1 MSEELLQRDL
11 IKHPDKIGN
20 WLFYNIGATTIK
32 NLKQNNIIE
41 NIDYGDIENRKPDGI
56 IVFNKKVI
64 AIIENKKPSEFNTE
78 SKKAK
83 AITQAL
89 EVGKALNSKLAI
101 ITDTNETLWINC
113 FNGEKILDEDGKV
126 LTTNFDYKDNVIG
139 VLIQQILDSVDERN
153 SQIKTVEKRDPT
165 PLAKQIWQDIW
176 TVSGATPEN
185 CLYTFVEIFI
195 FKYLSDLNVLRGIYN
210 FNNIIEMYKT
220 NTENEVLE
228 TYAKTVRPKIKE
240 LFPRSEKDNTT
251 IINGTIFVSKDD
263 KAIEGYSGVFR
274 KILFRFKDYGKLQN
288 IDYDFKSKL
297 FESFLKESISK
308 KNWGQFF
315 TPLKVVKPMVKMAD
329 IRENMKICDPACG
342 VGKFL
347 LESILPSIKDLFLI
361 DNGHLKQK
369 IELRGFD
376 KGFDKEEQRTI
387 ILAKANMLIYFS
399 DLIKENVNITK
410 EFSKVFNDTF
420 ILKTNSILGTL
431 RDPIENEYDL
441 ILTNPPYVTSGSSNL
456 KEEIK
461 KDETLENYYKVNAL
475 GVEGLFMEWIVKALK
490 PQGKAFIVIPDG
502 ILNRQN
508 DSNLRKFIMDNCYID
523 ALISLPLNTFFTT
536 NKKTYILALTK
547 KQNINQIQEEPIFS
561 YIVSDIGETLDI
573 NRFETGE
580 NQLEYA
586 VQLFNQFKGAKNYF
600 KTDDKRCKIIPIDFF
615 ERQYQKDW
623 IVDNL
628 WSNEEKIQLGMI
640 EKTKVMTVSEFS
652 NFIGEVSSEIAEY
665 QSLFLEVDEKKKI
678 DVEWEKYK
686 IKDIF
691 EISKGKSKYTKKYGQ
706 EHKGIFPIY
715 SASNIA
721 PLTYCDSYDFDG
733 KYLTWASNGFAGYMK
748 VLDGKFS
755 INGDRG
761 ILLPR
766 QNNILLEYIKIILEP
781 KLRELAKGRKG
792 EKGKDEFT
800 KVYPSMIENIEILL
814 PINKETM
821 EISVEYQ
828 KDEVYKYQILSE
840 FKNKI
845 NQNKS
850 KITNNNLDIKGF
862 EKTKKYK
869 ISDLFTIEKGLS
881 KYTNK
886 YFVKN
891 KGNFPVYSSQ
901 TFNEGI
907 IANINT
913 YDYDCNCI
921 TWTTDGVYAG
931 TVFLRNGK
939 FSMTTHCGA
948 LMLKKEF
955 DGIIDLEYIY
965 AVLFNKLKQFAN
977 GEQNKRV
984 TVNIIKNIY
993 VDIPLDKNNKT
1004 DIDKQKEYS
1013 KTFNKF
1019 KLAKKEVISR
1029 LDKLLEINII

>member
-78 SKKAK
+78 NKKNK
-83 AITQAL
+83 AISQAL
-89 EVGKALNSKLAI
+89 EVGKVLKSKLAI

-126 LTTNFDYKDNVIG
+126 LTTNFDYKNNVIG

-153 SQIKTVEKRDPT
+153 SQIKTVEKKDPT

-315 TPLKVVKPMVKMAD
+315 TPLKVVKPMVKMAN

-347 LESILPSIKDLFLI
+347 LEAILPSIKEFFLI

-399 DLIKENVNITK
+399 DLIKENVDITK
-410 EFSKVFNDTF
+410 EFSKAFNDTF

-431 RDPIENEYDL
+431 RDPVENEYDL

-475 GVEGLFMEWIVKALK
+475 GVEGLFMEWIIKALK

-508 DSNLRKFIMDNCYID
+508 DSNLRKFIIDSCYID

-547 KQNINQIQEEPIFS
+547 KQNTNQKQNEPIFS

-600 KTDDKRCKIIPIDFF
+600 KTDDKRCKIIPIEFF
-615 ERQYQKDW
+615 EKQYQKDW
-623 IVDNL
+623 IIDNL

-640 EKTKVMTVSEFS
+640 EKPKVMTISEFS
-652 NFIGEVSSEIAEY
+652 NFIGEISSEISEY
-665 QSLFLEVDEKKKI
+665 QSLFLEVEEKKKY
-678 DVEWEKYK
+678 DVKWEKCK
-686 IKDIF
+686 VKDIF

-706 EHKGIFPIY
+706 EHKGIYPVY

-721 PLTYCDSYDFDG
+721 PLTYCDTYDFDG

-748 VLDGKFS
+748 VLDEKFS

-761 ILLPR
+761 ILIPKK
-766 QNNILLEYIKIILEP
+766 NNILIEYIKIILEP

-814 PINKETM
+814 PMNAETG
-821 EISVEYQ
+821 EISIEYQ
-828 KDEVYKYQILSE
+828 KDEIHKYQILSE

-850 KITNNNLDIKGF
+850 KIINNNLDIKDF
-862 EKTKKYK
+862 SRIKKYK

-891 KGNFPVYSSQ
+891 KGKFPVYSSQ

-948 LMLKKEF
+948 LILKKEF
-955 DGIIDLEYIY
+955 NGTIDLDYIY

-993 VDIPLDKNNKT
+993 VDIPLDKNGKI

-1019 KLAKKEVISR
+1019 KLAKKEVLSR
-1029 LDKLLEINII
+1029 LDEMLEISVI

>member
-1 MSEELLQRDL
+1 M
-11 IKHPDKIGN
+11 
-20 WLFYNIGATTIK
+20 
-32 NLKQNNIIE
+32 
-41 NIDYGDIENRKPDGI
+41 
-56 IVFNKKVI
+56 KK
-64 AIIENKKPSEFNTE
+64 
-78 SKKAK
+78 
-83 AITQAL
+83 
-89 EVGKALNSKLAI
+89 
-101 ITDTNETLWINC
+101 
-113 FNGEKILDEDGKV
+113 
-126 LTTNFDYKDNVIG
+126 
-139 VLIQQILDSVDERN
+139 
-153 SQIKTVEKRDPT
+153 
-165 PLAKQIWQDIW
+165 
-176 TVSGATPEN
+176 
-185 CLYTFVEIFI
+185 
-195 FKYLSDLNVLRGIYN
+195 
-210 FNNIIEMYKT
+210 
-220 NTENEVLE
+220 
-228 TYAKTVRPKIKE
+228 
-240 LFPRSEKDNTT
+240 
-251 IINGTIFVSKDD
+251 
-263 KAIEGYSGVFR
+263 
-274 KILFRFKDYGKLQN
+274 
-288 IDYDFKSKL
+288 
-297 FESFLKESISK
+297 K
-308 KNWGQFF
+308 KN
-315 TPLKVVKPMVKMAD
+315 
-329 IRENMKICDPACG
+329 
-342 VGKFL
+342 
-347 LESILPSIKDLFLI
+347 
-361 DNGHLKQK
+361 
-369 IELRGFD
+369 
-376 KGFDKEEQRTI
+376 
-387 ILAKANMLIYFS
+387 
-399 DLIKENVNITK
+399 
-410 EFSKVFNDTF
+410 
-420 ILKTNSILGTL
+420 
-431 RDPIENEYDL
+431 
-441 ILTNPPYVTSGSSNL
+441 
-456 KEEIK
+456 
-461 KDETLENYYKVNAL
+461 
-475 GVEGLFMEWIVKALK
+475 
-490 PQGKAFIVIPDG
+490 
-502 ILNRQN
+502 
-508 DSNLRKFIMDNCYID
+508 
-523 ALISLPLNTFFTT
+523 
-536 NKKTYILALTK
+536 
-547 KQNINQIQEEPIFS
+547 
-561 YIVSDIGETLDI
+561 
-573 NRFETGE
+573 
-580 NQLEYA
+580 
-586 VQLFNQFKGAKNYF
+586 
-600 KTDDKRCKIIPIDFF
+600 
-615 ERQYQKDW
+615 
-623 IVDNL
+623 
-628 WSNEEKIQLGMI
+628 
-640 EKTKVMTVSEFS
+640 
-652 NFIGEVSSEIAEY
+652 
-665 QSLFLEVDEKKKI
+665 

-828 KDEVYKYQILSE
+828 KDEVYKYQMLSE

-993 VDIPLDKNNKT
+993 VDIPLDKNNKI

>member
-11 IKHPDKIGN
+11 IKHPDRLGN

-78 SKKAK
+78 GKKTK

-89 EVGKALNSKLAI
+89 EVGKALNAKLAI

-126 LTTNFDYKDNVIG
+126 LTTKFDYKDNVIG
-139 VLIQQILDSVDERN
+139 VLIQQILDSVDEKN

-195 FKYLSDLNVLRGIYN
+195 FKYLSDLNVLIGIYN
-210 FNNIIEMYKT
+210 FNNIIEMYKS

-263 KAIEGYSGVFR
+263 KAIEGYSGVFK

-329 IRENMKICDPACG
+329 IREDMKICDPACG

-361 DNGHLKQK
+361 DNGHLKPK

-431 RDPIENEYDL
+431 RDPVENEYDL

-461 KDETLENYYKVNAL
+461 KDETLENYYKINAL

-547 KQNINQIQEEPIFS
+547 KQNINQAQEEPIFS

-586 VQLFNQFKGAKNYF
+586 VQLFNQFKGAKKYF
-600 KTDDKRCKIIPIDFF
+600 KTDDKRCKVIPIDFF

-623 IVDNL
+623 IIDNV

-640 EKTKVMTVSEFS
+640 EKPKIMTVSEFS
-652 NFIGEVSSEIAEY
+652 NFIGEVSSEISEY
-665 QSLFLEVDEKKKI
+665 QSLFLEIDEKKKN

-800 KVYPSMIENIEILL
+800 KVYPSMLENIEILL
-814 PINKETM
+814 PIDKETM

-828 KDEVYKYQILSE
+828 KDEVYKYQMLSE

-850 KITNNNLDIKGF
+850 KIINNNLYIKAF

-869 ISDLFTIEKGLS
+869 ISDLLNI
-881 KYTNK
+881 
-886 YFVKN
+886 
-891 KGNFPVYSSQ
+891 Q
-901 TFNEGI
+901 
-907 IANINT
+907 INT
-913 YDYDCNCI
+913 SLRI
-921 TWTTDGVYAG
+921 KG
-931 TVFLRNGK
+931 TFQYI
-939 FSMTTHCGA
+939 H
-948 LMLKKEF
+948 LKHLTKE
-955 DGIIDLEYIY
+955 
-965 AVLFNKLKQFAN
+965 
-977 GEQNKRV
+977 
-984 TVNIIKNIY
+984 
-993 VDIPLDKNNKT
+993 
-1004 DIDKQKEYS
+1004 
-1013 KTFNKF
+1013 
-1019 KLAKKEVISR
+1019 
-1029 LDKLLEINII
+1029 LLQI

>member
-11 IKHPDKIGN
+11 IKHPDRIGN

-64 AIIENKKPSEFNTE
+64 AIIENKKSSEFNTE

-89 EVGKALNSKLAI
+89 EVGRGLNSKLAI

-347 LESILPSIKDLFLI
+347 LESILPNIKDLFLI

-369 IELRGFD
+369 IELKGFD

-640 EKTKVMTVSEFS
+640 EKPKVMTVSEFS
-652 NFIGEVSSEIAEY
+652 NFIGEVSSEISEY
-665 QSLFLEVDEKKKI
+665 QSLFLEVDEKKKS

-691 EISKGKSKYTKKYGQ
+691 EISKGKPKYTKKYGQ

-828 KDEVYKYQILSE
+828 KDEVYKYQMLSE

-955 DGIIDLEYIY
+955 EGIIDLEYIY

-993 VDIPLDKNNKT
+993 VDIPLDKNNKI